1 MKFRTSIMILFI
13 LVIILSQLYLRPSHS
28 LPILDPSNMPNPTEI
43 IQYNLD
49 KKEFKKHRKEY
60 IRQMH
65 KAHPDT
71 DWEAMDKAVR
81 DERSRKVVEKRKE
94 LINQGVLSQENRKL
108 THSRITSRNIPG
120 EWFEKGSNNQAG
132 RIRIAEVDLTNDWIY
147 VGSSGGNIWKG
158 NLDGT
163 GWTSLTDYRQLTGL
177 HFLRLLDNNGTPRLC
192 FSNSKGFYYTEN
204 DGLTISDATGLNSFQ
219 SWGYIYRALVHPD
232 NDNIIYLGVIEWDY
246 SSWEMISTIYKST
259 NMGQSFSQ
267 IIDIRSSDG
276 FNMSGDAFEMWVTRY
291 ESGSIFLQNDGDI
304 YEITANNNY
313 ILIGSFTP
321 ASSGNNNLTGGVQNG
336 TEFLFSRVDNELFRS
351 LDGGVTWSYQGDLPT
366 GTFMSN
372 SMNSSNIDPNKVAIG
387 SVDAY
392 ESSDGG
398 QNWNLINNWWQYY
411 GNPAIFLHADI
422 PEIRY
427 FIDENGNEF
436 QLISTDGGIYI
447 SDDYLNSVQNI
458 SLNGLGV
465 SQYYSTYTSRF
476 EPYHIYVGSQDQG
489 FQRHLGEDTGGILDY
504 EQVISGDY
512 GHIVSSDEGYS
523 IWMVYPGFAIYYGD
537 ITNNSNYVSWD
548 FTSSGQLWL
557 PPIMNDPFYS
567 NICYLGGGGLNGGN
581 HMIKMTANVGGMSIL
596 ELSYNFNGTIS
607 AMAYS
612 PIDNDYWYVL
622 TTNGKFYAS
631 TDGGSS
637 WTISNNFTGPESHY
651 FYGATIHPSNM
662 HLGTVIIGG
671 SGYSNPPV
679 FKTTNNGQTFSSMR
693 TGLPSTLIFDIE
705 GIPDESLLFA
715 ATEVGPYVY
724 SADDNSW
731 SDMSELAA
739 PDQSYWTVEYI
750 HGIYTARF
758 GTYGRG
764 IWDYTFESNPVLMAG
779 DMNGDGV
786 VNYQDI
792 IDLVLLILNGDE
804 PSEYQEQVMNLNY
817 DSILDIFDLLLLTEI
832 IIG

>member
-1 MKFRTSIMILFI
+1 
-13 LVIILSQLYLRPSHS
+13 VQS
-28 LPILDPSNMPNPTEI
+28 L
-43 IQYNLD
+43 
-49 KKEFKKHRKEY
+49 
-60 IRQMH
+60 
-65 KAHPDT
+65 
-71 DWEAMDKAVR
+71 
-81 DERSRKVVEKRKE
+81 
-94 LINQGVLSQENRKL
+94 
-108 THSRITSRNIPG
+108 
-120 EWFEKGSNNQAG
+120 
-132 RIRIAEVDLTNDWIY
+132 
-147 VGSSGGNIWKG
+147 
-158 NLDGT
+158 
-163 GWTSLTDYRQLTGL
+163 
-177 HFLRLLDNNGTPRLC
+177 
-192 FSNSKGFYYTEN
+192 
-204 DGLTISDATGLNSFQ
+204 
-219 SWGYIYRALVHPD
+219 
-232 NDNIIYLGVIEWDY
+232 
-246 SSWEMISTIYKST
+246 
-259 NMGQSFSQ
+259 
-267 IIDIRSSDG
+267 
-276 FNMSGDAFEMWVTRY
+276 
-291 ESGSIFLQNDGDI
+291 
-304 YEITANNNY
+304 
-313 ILIGSFTP
+313 
-321 ASSGNNNLTGGVQNG
+321 
-336 TEFLFSRVDNELFRS
+336 
-351 LDGGVTWSYQGDLPT
+351 
-366 GTFMSN
+366 
-372 SMNSSNIDPNKVAIG
+372 
-387 SVDAY
+387 
-392 ESSDGG
+392 
-398 QNWNLINNWWQYY
+398 
-411 GNPAIFLHADI
+411 
-422 PEIRY
+422 
-427 FIDENGNEF
+427 
-436 QLISTDGGIYI
+436 
-447 SDDYLNSVQNI
+447 

-622 TTNGKFYAS
+622 TINGEFYAS

-637 WTISNNFTGPESHY
+637 WTISSNFTGPESHY

-662 HLGTVIIGG
+662 YLGTVIIGG

-764 IWDYTFESNPVLMAG
+764 IWDYTFESNPVLMTG